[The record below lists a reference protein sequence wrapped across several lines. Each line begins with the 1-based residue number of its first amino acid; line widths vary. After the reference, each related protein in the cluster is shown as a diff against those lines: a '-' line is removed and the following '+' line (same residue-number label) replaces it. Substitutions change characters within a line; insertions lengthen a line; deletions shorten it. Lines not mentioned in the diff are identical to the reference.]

1 MAFRLTGS
9 LLDLA
14 RTMWYQNHMCEV
26 RPILEPAEGYFEL
39 GMYREAWKFIETLGP
54 SVRTHPLAIL
64 LKIDILA
71 GKKKWRKATALAVDG
86 CAQWPI
92 LDSFFLKAGS
102 CLLQQRDY
110 HSAWDMLTIGPDS
123 LAQKPEYYFSMAR
136 CEAQLGLWDDARA
149 SLKSCFDLDKRYREA
164 ALMETDLAP
173 VWNAIR

>member
-1 MAFRLTGS
+1 MR
-9 LLDLA
+9 
-14 RTMWYQNHMCEV
+14 EV

-39 GMYREAWKFIETLGP
+39 GMYREAWKFIEALEP

-71 GKKKWRKATALAVDG
+71 ARRKWRDATTLAMDG

-123 LAQKPEYYFSMAR
+123 LTQKPEYYFSMAR
-136 CEAQLGLWDDARA
+136 CEAQLGLYDDARH
-149 SLKSCFDLDKRYREA
+149 SLESCFALDGRYRRV
-164 ALMETDLAP
+164 ALDEPDLQP
-173 VWNAIR
+173 VWESLD